1 MPVYTVYDN
10 TSGRVLASG
19 SAPTNED
26 CLMQAREAHE
36 SVLVGQTVPQ
46 GHYLDVA
53 TLKPIPMGDK
63 PSQHHVFDWT
73 LYGWV
78 DPRSTEK
85 RRQDLRALVT
95 ARRWEIETGGI
106 TLQNG
111 ARVLTGK
118 PDQDRITAV
127 IVNADIAGIDA
138 VDFKADSGWVRM
150 TIDELRGVAR
160 AIGLHVQACFSAER
174 THHTAID
181 QLRTEAD
188 TEAYDIAAGWPLT
201 NNSIETQ

>member
-26 CLMQAREAHE
+26 CLMQARETHE
-36 SVLVGQTVPQ
+36 SVLVGRTVPQ
-46 GHYLDVA
+46 EHYLHVV
-53 TLKPIPMGDK
+53 TLEPIPMGDK

-73 LYGWV
+73 RHGWI
-78 DPRSTEK
+78 DPRSTEN
-85 RRQDLRALVT
+85 RRQDLCALVT
-95 ARRWEIETGGI
+95 ARRWEIETSGI

-111 ARVLTGK
+111 VRVLTGK

-138 VDFKADSGWVRM
+138 VDFKADSGWVRL

-160 AIGLHVQACFSAER
+160 AIGLHVQACFSTER
-174 THHTAID
+174 MHHTAID
-181 QLRTEAD
+181 QLRTEAE
-188 TEAYDIAAGWPLT
+188 TEVYDVSAGWPVT
-201 NNSIETQ
+201 NNSI